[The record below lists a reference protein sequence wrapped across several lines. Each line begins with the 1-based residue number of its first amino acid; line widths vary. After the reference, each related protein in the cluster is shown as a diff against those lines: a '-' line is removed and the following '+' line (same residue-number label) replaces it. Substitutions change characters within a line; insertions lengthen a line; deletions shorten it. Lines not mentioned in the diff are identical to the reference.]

1 MRPTLYAIALSL
13 CAILPV
19 QGQTRA
25 EVRTLYDA
33 LLMGDVIS
41 IMQSEGI
48 AYGEDLRSEM
58 FPGRG
63 GAAWPA
69 LVARLYDDEAMHD
82 VVFEQFDTLLGD
94 VPLNPLLDFFQSD
107 RGARIVR
114 LELEARRAMM
124 DKDVEEAAQQRMDE
138 MRQAADPR
146 LEVLEDFVDANE
158 LVDSNV
164 VGAMNS
170 NYAFYVGLM
179 DGGAFAQDMT
189 EDSILSD
196 VWSQEPEIR
205 ADTIDWVYSYLAL
218 AYQPISDDDIAVY
231 TALSKTDEGRALNRA
246 IFGAFDT
253 MYTTISMAL
262 GQGAAQFMVGED
274 L

>member
-1 MRPTLYAIALSL
+1 M
-13 CAILPV
+13 
-19 QGQTRA
+19 
-25 EVRTLYDA
+25 
-33 LLMGDVIS
+33 
-41 IMQSEGI
+41 
-48 AYGEDLRSEM
+48 
-58 FPGRG
+58 
-63 GAAWPA
+63 
-69 LVARLYDDEAMHD
+69 
-82 VVFEQFDTLLGD
+82 
-94 VPLNPLLDFFQSD
+94 
-107 RGARIVR
+107 
-114 LELEARRAMM
+114 
-124 DKDVEEAAQQRMDE
+124 
-138 MRQAADPR
+138 
-146 LEVLEDFVDANE
+146 EDFVDANE